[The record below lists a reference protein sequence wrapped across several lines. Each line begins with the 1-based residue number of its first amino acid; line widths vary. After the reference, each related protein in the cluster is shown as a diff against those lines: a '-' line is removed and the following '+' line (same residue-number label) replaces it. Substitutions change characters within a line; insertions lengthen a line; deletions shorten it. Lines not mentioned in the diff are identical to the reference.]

1 MNNFTK
7 FGLGLISILFD
18 VFFLVQHYV
27 LYRNHADHS
36 SQSTLIDRDL
46 SSSFSHQGKGD
57 EEKMQH
63 SGEAAL
69 SVPTLV
75 RSNLKNVDA

>member
-36 SQSTLIDRDL
+36 SQSTLIDRDQ
-46 SSSFSHQGKGD
+46 SGSFSKD
-57 EEKMQH
+57 EEKGV
-63 SGEAAL
+63 GEAAL
-69 SVPTLV
+69 SVPSLV
-75 RSNLKNVDA
+75 RNLKNVDA